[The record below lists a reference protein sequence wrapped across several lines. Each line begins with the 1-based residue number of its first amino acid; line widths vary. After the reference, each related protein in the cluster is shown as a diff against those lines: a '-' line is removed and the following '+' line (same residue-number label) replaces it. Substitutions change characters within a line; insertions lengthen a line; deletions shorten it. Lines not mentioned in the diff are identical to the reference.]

1 MAKFT
6 IQVTGVT
13 NFRAALRAF
22 DDEQKKE
29 LKAVH
34 LKAAMLVYNSAAI
47 RVPVRTG
54 KLKSTLRP
62 AATATY
68 AAVRIGGKRSAPYAG
83 PIHFGWPSRPAPQ
96 RGWRGGPIQPS
107 PFLYDAFDKRRGEV
121 EDAFFRFMVKA
132 AKKAGF

>member
-6 IQVTGVT
+6 IQVTGVP

-22 DDEQKKE
+22 DEEQKKQ

-34 LKAAMLVYNSAAI
+34 LKTAMIVYRSAAL

-68 AAVRIGGKRSAPYAG
+68 GAVRIGGKRSAPYAG
-83 PIHFGWPSRPAPQ
+83 PIHFGWPSRPAAA
-96 RGWRGGPIQPS
+96 RGWRGGPIQPN
-107 PFLYDAFDKRRGEV
+107 PFLYDALDNRRDEV
-121 EDAFFRFMVKA
+121 EDAFFKFMVKA
-132 AKKAGF
+132 AKQAGF